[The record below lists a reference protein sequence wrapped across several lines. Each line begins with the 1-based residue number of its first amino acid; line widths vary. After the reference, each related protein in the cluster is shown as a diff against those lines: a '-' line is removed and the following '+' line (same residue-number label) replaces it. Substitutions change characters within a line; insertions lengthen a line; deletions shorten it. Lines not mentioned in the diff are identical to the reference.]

1 MVKGDI
7 TINNEELDD
16 LIIARSDGSPTYNF
30 CVVIDDWDMKV
41 THVIR
46 GDDHINNTPRQI
58 NLLSALSAPIPNY
71 AHLSMILG
79 EDGQKL
85 SKRHGAVSVMDY
97 KDQGYLPEAI
107 KNYLARLGWSHG
119 DDEIFDMNQFCEW
132 FDLDHIT
139 SSSAQFSKDKLDWL
153 NNHYIKTMNLN
164 DLMILVEEIL
174 ISKGFESVDKE
185 RLGQAINLYRER
197 ENNLNQLAQNIEF
210 FFKAPEIKKEL
221 IELYFEQN
229 TLKLLSLFF
238 NELNNHDSSEES
250 INHFIKDFVKMNE
263 IKFPLIAMPLRV
275 ILVGTDQSPS
285 VGSIISILSTK
296 ESLRRFEN
304 YSK

>member
-1 MVKGDI
+1 
-7 TINNEELDD
+7 
-16 LIIARSDGSPTYNF
+16 
-30 CVVIDDWDMKV
+30 
-41 THVIR
+41 
-46 GDDHINNTPRQI
+46 
-58 NLLSALSAPIPNY
+58 
-71 AHLSMILG
+71 
-79 EDGQKL
+79 
-85 SKRHGAVSVMDY
+85 
-97 KDQGYLPEAI
+97 
-107 KNYLARLGWSHG
+107 
-119 DDEIFDMNQFCEW
+119 
-132 FDLDHIT
+132 
-139 SSSAQFSKDKLDWL
+139 
-153 NNHYIKTMNLN
+153 MNLN

-174 ISKGFESVDKE
+174 ISKGLESLDKE

-250 INHFIKDFVKMNE
+250 FNHFIKDFVKMNE